1 MEGGES
7 LKVYKHFLDDF
18 RKVRHQ
24 FFEQR
29 RAKFG
34 ISPPQTPI
42 LNNSDQSQNNSEKNN
57 KHTITNTFSS
67 SDKWEFSINIEELP
81 TDIIDDTDLSEC
93 YNSDT
98 FTFSSDSEVSSI
110 ESSPSPPP
118 TTPAYSPTDPPY
130 SPTSPPV
137 GSRSCSRSPS
147 RSTTRA
153 PPVKRSYSGSCSP
166 SPSKRFR
173 SFRENRDF
181 DDISYDSD
189 DDVPLH
195 LYIDSDPEKVSAVK
209 YR

>member
-1 MEGGES
+1 MEGGEP
-7 LKVYKHFLDDF
+7 LKVNKHFFDDF

-34 ISPPQTPI
+34 TSPPQTPV
-42 LNNSDQSQNNSEKNN
+42 LNNNDQSQNNSEKNN

-81 TDIIDDTDLSEC
+81 TDINDTVLSEC

-147 RSTTRA
+147 RSTSRA
-153 PPVKRSYSGSCSP
+153 SPVKRSYSGSCSP
-166 SPSKRFR
+166 TPPKRFR
-173 SFRENRDF
+173 SYREKRDF

-195 LYIDSDPEKVSAVK
+195 LYIDPVPEKVSAIK

>member
-1 MEGGES
+1 MEGGEP
-7 LKVYKHFLDDF
+7 LKVNKHFFDDF

-34 ISPPQTPI
+34 TSPPQTPV
-42 LNNSDQSQNNSEKNN
+42 LNNNDQSQNNS
-57 KHTITNTFSS
+57 
-67 SDKWEFSINIEELP
+67 
-81 TDIIDDTDLSEC
+81 DLSEC

-98 FTFSSDSEVSSI
+98 FTSSSDSEVSSI

-147 RSTTRA
+147 RSTSRA
-153 PPVKRSYSGSCSP
+153 SPVKRSYSGSCSP
-166 SPSKRFR
+166 TPPKRFR
-173 SFRENRDF
+173 SYREKRDF

-195 LYIDSDPEKVSAVK
+195 LYIDPVPEKVSAIK